1 MKKKPDRKFL
11 KALGK
16 KARELRKENK
26 MSQDQLA
33 FEVGIRREQII
44 RIEAGSQSTGIDV
57 LKKVAD
63 VFDIKLKELLDFDY

>member
-1 MKKKPDRKFL
+1 MKKKPDKKFL

-16 KARELRKENK
+16 RIKGIRKENE
-26 MSQDQLA
+26 MSQDQLG

-57 LKKVAD
+57 LKKFAD
-63 VFDIKLKELLDFDY
+63 AFDIKLPELLDFDY

>member
-1 MKKKPDRKFL
+1 MKKKPDKKFL

-16 KARELRKENK
+16 RIRVLRKQQDD

-44 RIEAGSQSTGIDV
+44 RIEAGTQNTSIDIV
-57 LKKVAD
+57 KKIAD
-63 VFDIKLKELLDFDY
+63 VFEIPLKELVDFE